1 MSNAKPRWSKD
12 CEAKF
17 NVVKNGKIIASGRIS
32 DAHWNCL
39 EFVWEYDI
47 DYWDPERDN
56 MCTMIG
62 VPEDGLEYIN
72 H

>member
-47 DYWDPERDN
+47 DYW
-56 MCTMIG
+56 G
-62 VPEDGLEYIN
+62 S
-72 H
+72 